1 MLAHGHIILIP
12 SKPVFALAPY
22 CCVLSG
28 EATNT
33 NFIVFGLLTRP
44 ELEPTVYRTQG
55 KHANHYTT
63 DVDRRNR
70 ISDYIMLL
78 DSDLILDS
86 VLGFLTQMSTIF
98 QERDLNSQ
106 L

>member
-1 MLAHGHIILIP
+1 
-12 SKPVFALAPY
+12 
-22 CCVLSG
+22 
-28 EATNT
+28 
-33 NFIVFGLLTRP
+33 
-44 ELEPTVYRTQG
+44 
-55 KHANHYTT
+55 
-63 DVDRRNR
+63 VDRRNR